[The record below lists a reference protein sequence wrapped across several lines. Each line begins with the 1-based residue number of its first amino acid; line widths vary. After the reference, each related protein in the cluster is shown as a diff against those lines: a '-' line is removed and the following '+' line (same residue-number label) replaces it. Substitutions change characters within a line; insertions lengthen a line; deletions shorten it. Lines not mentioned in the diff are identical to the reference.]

1 MLQPSHNRDAAK
13 APAAPGPDGRPSATQ
28 APQTPQAWAILELFG
43 HARIAGAISEQA
55 FGGAALVR
63 VDVPEVRYTEESYID
78 GLRTPSEGIIP
89 AHTRS
94 FGAASIYSINWCDE
108 ASALLAA
115 HSIRHQ
121 PVRPYS
127 MRNVL
132 ASMPDAERQRLLA
145 LTAGSTAA
153 TGDDDDHHF

>member
-1 MLQPSHNRDAAK
+1 V
-13 APAAPGPDGRPSATQ
+13 
-28 APQTPQAWAILELFG
+28 ELFG

-63 VDVPEVRYTEESYID
+63 VDVPEVRYTDESYID
-78 GLRTPSEGIIP
+78 GQSAPGEGVIP

-108 ASALLAA
+108 AAALLAA

-121 PVRPYS
+121 PLRPYS

-153 TGDDDDHHF
+153 AGDDDDAPF

>member
-1 MLQPSHNRDAAK
+1 MMQASENRDAAQAPNAPG
-13 APAAPGPDGRPSATQ
+13 APAA
-28 APQTPQAWAILELFG
+28 QAWAILELFG

-63 VDVPEVRYTEESYID
+63 VDVPEIRYTQETYVDGESAMVV
-78 GLRTPSEGIIP
+78 GVIP

-108 ASALLAA
+108 AAALLAA
-115 HSIRHQ
+115 HSIRHA
-121 PVRPYS
+121 PLRPYS

-132 ASMPDAERQRLLA
+132 ASMPDTERQRLLA
-145 LTAGSTAA
+145 LTAGTTTA
-153 TGDDDDHHF
+153 TLDDDDPPF